1 MIVAM
6 DLNASPVPEEEEDN
20 FEGHTVEEYSA
31 TEERVESAVDIA
43 RREREERKRR
53 LKRERP
59 DEKPVHVSQSPGYDQ
74 LLPTKTLKSY
84 ESSRLPPGW
93 LDCPSF
99 GQEIC
104 YMVPSKVPLGE
115 SFNDC
120 IFPGKRYS
128 FKQVI
133 HQQRVLGRKLGLVID
148 LTNTSRYYPVSDLKK
163 EGIKHV
169 KIQCKGRDS
178 VPDNLA
184 VNQFVYEVTQF
195 LVRQKHS
202 KKYIL
207 VHCTHGHNRTGYMI
221 VHYLMRS
228 MSMSVTQAIKKFAD
242 ARPPGI
248 YKPDYIDGLYT
259 FYHEK
264 KPEMVVCPPTPE
276 WKRSSELDLNGEAIP
291 DDDDDGIL
299 DPQLH
304 NFYIIKLI
312 LDTGNKLF
320 DVLDESWVCPFTLK
334 HFCLLCYEGKDM
346 EGETACKGAEG
357 GGDGGEGGGSV
368 AEAIRATFS
377 VAGGVVG
384 ITSYFLGRICPHFLQ
399 SENHETDTLMTN
411 DDVLGDEIP
420 TEQQEAFRQFC
431 YQSLKL
437 GVGARG
443 HAQFPGS
450 HPVSLNR
457 DNLQLLRQ
465 RYYYATWKA
474 DGTRYMMLIT
484 MDGCYLID
492 RNFNFRRVQ
501 MRSGSRATKFLSL
514 LFTYA
519 KSFVMFSTTSPKL
532 NRLLYKELN
541 FHISV
546 FIRSMYRTN
555 FSTLGSILFE
565 GNQQASHSSFVLRIF
580 QPIPLEVP
588 KLAIFGL
595 GEKTHHFT
603 LLDGEMV
610 IDTLPDSHKQERRYL
625 IYDMMAI
632 NQVSIIE
639 RPFYERWKMLEK
651 EVIEPRNQERQ
662 NGYKSKNP
670 YYRYDLEPFRVRRK
684 DFWLLSTVNKLLKE
698 FIKRLSHEADGLI
711 FQGWDDPYV
720 PRTHEGLLKWKY
732 AELNSVDFLFEVDG
746 DRQLLYIY
754 ERGKK
759 KLMEGNTVAFGDG
772 SDPSLYSG
780 KIIECSRNPDTQE
793 WVFMRIRT
801 DKSNPNEFNTYKKV
815 LRSIRDNITQD
826 DLLDEINE
834 IIRLPMYAD
843 RIQIDS
849 KANQHAAMARRR

>member
-6 DLNASPVPEEEEDN
+6 DLNASPVPEEDEDIFEEKI
-20 FEGHTVEEYSA
+20 HVEEFHEP
-31 TEERVESAVDIA
+31 EERIETGADKA

-59 DEKPVHVSQSPGYDQ
+59 DDRPVHVSQSHAYDQ
-74 LLPTKTLKSY
+74 LFHTKNQRSY
-84 ESSRLPPGW
+84 DKSRLPPGW
-93 LDCPSF
+93 LDCPSS

-104 YMVPSKVPLGE
+104 CMIPSKVPLGE

-120 IFPGKRYS
+120 IPPGKRYS

-148 LTNTSRYYPVSDLKK
+148 LTNTTRYYPVSDLKK
-163 EGIKHV
+163 ECIKHV
-169 KIQCKGRDS
+169 KIQCRGRNS
-178 VPDNLA
+178 VPDNLS

-195 LVRQKHS
+195 LSRQKHS

-221 VHYLMRS
+221 IHYLMRA
-228 MSMSVTQAIKKFAD
+228 MSMSVTQAIKIFSE
-242 ARPPGI
+242 ARTPGI
-248 YKPDYIDGLYT
+248 YKPDYIDALYT

-276 WKRSSELDLNGEAIP
+276 WKRSSEFDLNGEAVP
-291 DDDDDGIL
+291 DDDDDGVP
-299 DPQLH
+299 DP
-304 NFYIIKLI
+304 
-312 LDTGNKLF
+312 D
-320 DVLDESWVCPFTLK
+320 
-334 HFCLLCYEGKDM
+334 
-346 EGETACKGAEG
+346 
-357 GGDGGEGGGSV
+357 
-368 AEAIRATFS
+368 
-377 VAGGVVG
+377 
-384 ITSYFLGRICPHFLQ
+384 LQ
-399 SENHETDTLMTN
+399 ENHETDTRMTN

-420 TEQQEAFRQFC
+420 TDQQDALRQFC
-431 YQSLKL
+431 YQTLKL

-443 HAQFPGS
+443 HTQFPGS

-492 RNFNFRRVQ
+492 RSFNFRRVQ
-501 MRSGSRATKFLSL
+501 MRFPCR
-514 LFTYA
+514 
-519 KSFVMFSTTSPKL
+519 ST
-532 NRLLYKELN
+532 ND
-541 FHISV
+541 
-546 FIRSMYRTN
+546 
-555 FSTLGSILFE
+555 
-565 GNQQASHSSFVLRIF
+565 
-580 QPIPLEVP
+580 
-588 KLAIFGL
+588 GL

-610 IDTLPDSHKQERRYL
+610 IDTLPDSQKQERRYL

-651 EVIEPRNQERQ
+651 EVIEPRNHERHNIYQ
-662 NGYKSKNP
+662 SRNP

-684 DFWLLSTVNKLLKE
+684 DFWLLSTVTKLLKE

-711 FQGWDDPYV
+711 FQGWDDPYI

-732 AELNSVDFLFEVDG
+732 AYLNSVDFLFEVDG
-746 DRQLLYIY
+746 DRELLFLN

-759 KLMEGNTVAFGDG
+759 KLLEGNRVEFTDG

-780 KIIECSRNPDTQE
+780 KIIECSWDFDKLE
-793 WVFMRIRT
+793 WKYMRIRT
-801 DKSNPNEFNTYKKV
+801 DKSTPNEFNTYRKV
-815 LRSIRDNITQD
+815 LRSIRDNITEE
-826 DLLDEINE
+826 DLLNEISE

-843 RIQIDS
+843 RIRIDS
-849 KANQHAAMARRR
+849 KANQHANVARRR

>member
-6 DLNASPVPEEEEDN
+6 DLNASPVPDEEEDT
-20 FEGHTVEEYSA
+20 FEGHAVREFIAS
-31 TEERVESAVDIA
+31 EERVESAVDIA

-59 DEKPVHVSQSPGYDQ
+59 DDRPVHVSQSPGYDQ
-74 LLPTKTLKSY
+74 LFHTKTLKSHDK
-84 ESSRLPPGW
+84 SRLPPGW

-99 GQEIC
+99 GQEIYC
-104 YMVPSKVPLGE
+104 MVPSKVPLGE

-120 IFPGKRYS
+120 IAPGKRYS

-148 LTNTSRYYPVSDLKK
+148 LTNTSRYYPVTDLKK

-221 VHYLMRS
+221 IHYLMRS
-228 MSMSVTQAIKKFAD
+228 MSLSVTQAIKMFSD

-276 WKRSSELDLNGEAIP
+276 WKRSSELDLNGEAVP
-291 DDDDDGIL
+291 DDDDDGIP
-299 DPQLH
+299 DPHL
-304 NFYIIKLI
+304 
-312 LDTGNKLF
+312 
-320 DVLDESWVCPFTLK
+320 P
-334 HFCLLCYEGKDM
+334 
-346 EGETACKGAEG
+346 
-357 GGDGGEGGGSV
+357 
-368 AEAIRATFS
+368 
-377 VAGGVVG
+377 
-384 ITSYFLGRICPHFLQ
+384 
-399 SENHETDTLMTN
+399 ENHETDTRMTN
-411 DDVLGDEIP
+411 DDVLGDEISN
-420 TEQQEAFRQFC
+420 EQQEAFRQFC

-437 GVGARG
+437 SSGARG

-501 MRSGSRATKFLSL
+501 MRFPCR
-514 LFTYA
+514 
-519 KSFVMFSTTSPKL
+519 ST
-532 NRLLYKELN
+532 ND
-541 FHISV
+541 
-546 FIRSMYRTN
+546 
-555 FSTLGSILFE
+555 
-565 GNQQASHSSFVLRIF
+565 
-580 QPIPLEVP
+580 
-588 KLAIFGL
+588 GL

-610 IDTLPDSHKQERRYL
+610 IDTLPDSNKQERRYL

-651 EVIEPRNQERQ
+651 EVIEPRNHERQ
-662 NGYKSKNP
+662 HIYQSRNP

-746 DRQLLYIY
+746 DRQLLYIND
-754 ERGKK
+754 RGKK
-759 KLMEGNTVAFGDG
+759 RLMEGNTVTFGDN
-772 SDPSLYSG
+772 SDASLYSG
-780 KIIECSRNPDTQE
+780 KIIECSRNPETQE
-793 WVFMRIRT
+793 WVFLRIRT
-801 DKSNPNEFNTYKKV
+801 DKSAPNEFNTYKKV
-815 LRSIRDNITQD
+815 MRSIKDNITQD

-843 RIQIDS
+843 RIQHDS
-849 KANQHAAMARRR
+849 KANQLAAMARRRC

>member
-6 DLNASPVPEEEEDN
+6 DLNASPVPEEDEDIFEEKI
-20 FEGHTVEEYSA
+20 HVEEFHEP
-31 TEERVESAVDIA
+31 EERIETGADIA

-59 DEKPVHVSQSPGYDQ
+59 DDRPVHVSQSHAYDQ
-74 LLPTKTLKSY
+74 LFHTKNQRSY
-84 ESSRLPPGW
+84 DKSRLPPGW
-93 LDCPSF
+93 LDCPSS

-104 YMVPSKVPLGE
+104 CMIPSKVPLGE

-120 IFPGKRYS
+120 IPPGKRYS

-148 LTNTSRYYPVSDLKK
+148 LTNTTRYYPVSDLKK
-163 EGIKHV
+163 ECIKHV
-169 KIQCKGRDS
+169 KIQCRGRNS
-178 VPDNLA
+178 VPDNLS

-195 LVRQKHS
+195 LSRQKHS

-221 VHYLMRS
+221 IHYLMRA
-228 MSMSVTQAIKKFAD
+228 MSMSVTQAIKIFSE
-242 ARPPGI
+242 ARTPGI
-248 YKPDYIDGLYT
+248 YKPDYIDALYT

-276 WKRSSELDLNGEAIP
+276 WKRSSEFDLNGEAVP
-291 DDDDDGIL
+291 DDDDDGVP
-299 DPQLH
+299 DP
-304 NFYIIKLI
+304 
-312 LDTGNKLF
+312 D
-320 DVLDESWVCPFTLK
+320 
-334 HFCLLCYEGKDM
+334 
-346 EGETACKGAEG
+346 
-357 GGDGGEGGGSV
+357 
-368 AEAIRATFS
+368 
-377 VAGGVVG
+377 
-384 ITSYFLGRICPHFLQ
+384 LQ
-399 SENHETDTLMTN
+399 ENHETDTRMTN

-420 TEQQEAFRQFC
+420 TDQQDALRQFC
-431 YQSLKL
+431 YQTLKL

-443 HAQFPGS
+443 HTQFPGS

-492 RNFNFRRVQ
+492 RSFNFRRVQ
-501 MRSGSRATKFLSL
+501 MRFPCR
-514 LFTYA
+514 
-519 KSFVMFSTTSPKL
+519 ST
-532 NRLLYKELN
+532 ND
-541 FHISV
+541 
-546 FIRSMYRTN
+546 
-555 FSTLGSILFE
+555 
-565 GNQQASHSSFVLRIF
+565 
-580 QPIPLEVP
+580 
-588 KLAIFGL
+588 GL

-610 IDTLPDSHKQERRYL
+610 IDTLPDSQKQERRYL

-639 RPFYERWKMLEK
+639 
-651 EVIEPRNQERQ
+651 
-662 NGYKSKNP
+662 
-670 YYRYDLEPFRVRRK
+670 VRRK
-684 DFWLLSTVNKLLKE
+684 DFWLLSTVTKLLKE

-711 FQGWDDPYV
+711 FQGWDDPYI

-732 AELNSVDFLFEVDG
+732 AYLNSVDFLFEVDG
-746 DRQLLYIY
+746 DRELLFLN

-759 KLMEGNTVAFGDG
+759 KLLEGNRVEFTDG

-780 KIIECSRNPDTQE
+780 KIIECSWDFDKLE
-793 WVFMRIRT
+793 WKYMRIRT
-801 DKSNPNEFNTYKKV
+801 DKSTPNEFNTYRKV
-815 LRSIRDNITQD
+815 LRSIRDNITEE
-826 DLLDEINE
+826 DLLNEISE

-843 RIQIDS
+843 RIRIDS
-849 KANQHAAMARRR
+849 KANQHANVARRR

>member
-1 MIVAM
+1 M
-6 DLNASPVPEEEEDN
+6 DLNASPVPEEDEDAFGGHVGGHVDEYNAPEE
-20 FEGHTVEEYSA
+20 HI
-31 TEERVESAVDIA
+31 ESAVDIA

-59 DEKPVHVSQSPGYDQ
+59 DDRPVQVSQSTGYD
-74 LLPTKTLKSY
+74 PMFHTKALKSY
-84 ESSRLPPGW
+84 DSSKLPQGW

-104 YMVPSKVPLGE
+104 YMIPSKVPLGE

-120 IFPGKRYS
+120 IAPGKRYS

-178 VPDNLA
+178 VPDNLS
-184 VNQFVYEVTQF
+184 VNHFVYEVTLF
-195 LVRQKHS
+195 LSRQKHS

-221 VHYLMRS
+221 IHYLMRA
-228 MSMSVTQAIKKFAD
+228 MSMSVTQAIKIFSE

-248 YKPDYIDGLYT
+248 YKPDYIDALYK

-276 WKRSSELDLNGEAIP
+276 WKRTPKLVDLNGEAVP
-291 DDDDDGIL
+291 DEDDDGV
-299 DPQLH
+299 PVSPMH
-304 NFYIIKLI
+304 
-312 LDTGNKLF
+312 
-320 DVLDESWVCPFTLK
+320 
-334 HFCLLCYEGKDM
+334 
-346 EGETACKGAEG
+346 
-357 GGDGGEGGGSV
+357 
-368 AEAIRATFS
+368 
-377 VAGGVVG
+377 
-384 ITSYFLGRICPHFLQ
+384 
-399 SENHETDTLMTN
+399 ENHETDTIMTN

-420 TEQQEAFRQFC
+420 NDQQDAFRQFC
-431 YQSLKL
+431 YQTLKL
-437 GVGARG
+437 GIGARG
-443 HAQFPGS
+443 HMPFPGS

-501 MRSGSRATKFLSL
+501 MRFPCR
-514 LFTYA
+514 
-519 KSFVMFSTTSPKL
+519 V
-532 NRLLYKELN
+532 
-541 FHISV
+541 
-546 FIRSMYRTN
+546 TN
-555 FSTLGSILFE
+555 DG
-565 GNQQASHSSFVLRIF
+565 
-580 QPIPLEVP
+580 
-588 KLAIFGL
+588 LA
-595 GEKTHHFT
+595 EKTHHFT
-603 LLDGEMV
+603 LLDGEMI
-610 IDTLPDSHKQERRYL
+610 IDTLPDSRKQERRYL
-625 IYDMMAI
+625 IYDLMAV
-632 NQVSIIE
+632 NQVSVIE

-651 EVIEPRNQERQ
+651 EVIEPRNHERYH
-662 NGYKSKNP
+662 GRNP

-684 DFWLLSTVNKLLKE
+684 DFWLLSTVTKLLKE
-698 FIKRLSHEADGLI
+698 FIPKLSHDADGLI
-711 FQGWDDPYV
+711 FQGWDDPYT

-732 AELNSVDFLFEVDG
+732 ANLNSVDFLFEIDD
-746 DRQLLYIY
+746 DRQLLFLY

-759 KLMEGNTVAFGDG
+759 KLMDGHIVAFKED

-780 KIIECSRNPDTQE
+780 KIIECSLDSDKQE
-793 WVFMRIRT
+793 WIFHRVRT
-801 DKSNPNEFNTYKKV
+801 DKSTPNDFNTFKKV
-815 LRSIRDNITQD
+815 MRSIKDNITED
-826 DLLDEINE
+826 ILLNEIHE

-843 RIQIDS
+843 RIRTDS
-849 KANQHAAMARRR
+849 KAHQRR